1 MGLSETEFNV
11 EFSGSDSDTIG
22 EQIVLNITQG
32 LYSSIPCYNVMCGLM
47 VSILTVLG

>member
-11 EFSGSDSDTIG
+11 EFQGQTVTLSGNR
-22 EQIVLNITQG
+22 LFAITQG